1 MSLWQILVS
10 YSLLVAALLSLL
22 TYWIT
27 KKFVLKKMKRTIM
40 KAEHN
45 YQQQIATLQMQLS
58 GKVNVLESMVEKLRL
73 TNQELNRLNEIRSKF
88 MSIVAHDLRQ
98 PLSSIQG
105 FTSVLMMDNPQG
117 GGNNDQTA
125 LNNILKATDN
135 MNMLMADLMDISM
148 IESGRFK
155 MDAQP
160 FNFNALLNDV
170 IALQSVNAQ
179 KKGIFLQKCE
189 YPADV
194 TVVADRFRIS
204 QVINNLIGNAIKFSP
219 QGGCIEARFYVLN
232 GQLTFKVSDNGPGL
246 LHGEKS
252 KIFQKFHQSDNDR
265 TLKKQGWGLGLAIA
279 QEIINAHGGEIGVVS
294 PGLGQGSVF
303 WFTIPQ
309 VPGGNVPSEHKPA
322 LAAAPAAGVAPQQA
336 PSNPPPAATPN

>member
-1 MSLWQILVS
+1 MSLWQILLS
-10 YSLLVAALLSLL
+10 YSVLVAASLSLL

-27 KKFVLKKMKRTIM
+27 KKFILRKMKRTIM

-45 YQQQIATLQMQLS
+45 YQQQISTLQMQLS
-58 GKVNVLESMVEKLRL
+58 GKVNMLEGMVEKLRL
-73 TNQELNRLNEIRSKF
+73 SNQELNRLNEIRAKF

-117 GGNNDQTA
+117 QSGGNDQVA

-148 IESGRFK
+148 MESGRFK
-155 MDAQP
+155 MDVQT
-160 FNFNALLNDV
+160 FNFNTLLNDV
-170 IALQSVNAQ
+170 VTLQQVNAQ

-189 YPADV
+189 YPAEI
-194 TVVADRFRIS
+194 VVEADRFRIS
-204 QVINNLIGNAIKFSP
+204 QVLNNLIGNAIKFSP
-219 QGGCIEARFYVLN
+219 QGGRIEARFYLMN
-232 GQLTFKVSDNGPGL
+232 GFLTFKVTDNGPGI
-246 LHGEKS
+246 LHSEKL

-265 TLKKQGWGLGLAIA
+265 TLKKQGWGLGLSIA
-279 QEIINAHGGEIGVVS
+279 QEIVLAHGGEIGVES
-294 PGLGQGSVF
+294 AGLGQGATF

-309 VPGGNVPSEHKPA
+309 EAILTTEQKE
-322 LAAAPAAGVAPQQA
+322 LLLTI
-336 PSNPPPAATPN
+336 PPHILPEPLFQEKKDS

>member
-1 MSLWQILVS
+1 MSFWQILIS
-10 YSLLVAALLSLL
+10 YSLLAAAVLSLL

-73 TNQELNRLNEIRSKF
+73 SNQELNRLNEIRAKF

-170 IALQSVNAQ
+170 IALQAVNAQ

-336 PSNPPPAATPN
+336 PSNPSPAATPN

>member
-1 MSLWQILVS
+1 MTFWQIIAS
-10 YSLLVAALLSLL
+10 YSLLVASLLSLL
-22 TYWIT
+22 TYWLT
-27 KKFVLKKMKRTIM
+27 RKFVLKKMKRTIM

-58 GKVNVLESMVEKLRL
+58 GKVNVLEHMVEKLRL
-73 TNQELNRLNEIRSKF
+73 SNQELNRLNEIRAKF

-117 GGNNDQTA
+117 TGATNEQIA

-155 MDAQP
+155 MDMRP

-170 IALQSVNAQ
+170 ITLQLVNAQ
-179 KKGIFLQKCE
+179 KRGIFLQKCE
-189 YPADV
+189 YPAEV
-194 TVVADRFRIS
+194 TVEADRFRIS
-204 QVINNLIGNAIKFSP
+204 QVINNLIGNALKFSP
-219 QGGCIEARFYVLN
+219 QGGRVEARYYVSN
-232 GQLTFKVSDNGPGL
+232 GWLTFKVIDNGPGV
-246 LHGEKS
+246 LHSEKS
-252 KIFQKFHQSDNDR
+252 KIFQKFHQSENDR
-265 TLKKQGWGLGLAIA
+265 TLKKQGWGLGLSIA
-279 QEIINAHGGEIGVVS
+279 QEIINAHGGDIGVES
-294 PGLGQGSVF
+294 AGLGQGSVF

-309 VPGGNVPSEHKPA
+309 TLAEAHKQGISPRTADNKQPS
-322 LAAAPAAGVAPQQA
+322 
-336 PSNPPPAATPN
+336 ATK

>member
-1 MSLWQILVS
+1 MLVS
-10 YSLLVAALLSLL
+10 YSLLAAGILSLL

-27 KKFVLKKMKRTIM
+27 KKFVLRKMNRTIM
-40 KAEHN
+40 KVEHN
-45 YQQQIATLQMQLS
+45 YQQQIASLQMQLS
-58 GKVNVLESMVEKLRL
+58 GKVNMLEGMVDKLRL
-73 TNQELNRLNEIRSKF
+73 SNQELTQLNEIRSKF

-105 FTSVLMMDNPQG
+105 FTSVLMMDNPPG
-117 GGNNDQTA
+117 GGSNDQIA

-160 FNFNALLNDV
+160 FNFNTLLNDV
-170 IALQSVNAQ
+170 ITLQSVNAQ

-189 YPADV
+189 YPAEV

-219 QGGCIEARFYVLN
+219 QGGRVEARFYLLDGMVK
-232 GQLTFKVSDNGPGL
+232 FKVSDNGPGI
-246 LHGEKS
+246 LHSEKS

-265 TLKKQGWGLGLAIA
+265 NLKKQGWGLGLSIA
-279 QEIINAHGGEIGVVS
+279 QEIVNAHGGEIGVES
-294 PGLGQGSVF
+294 AGLGQGSMF
-303 WFTIPQ
+303 WFAIPQ
-309 VPGGNVPSEHKPA
+309 TAAVTPKEPA
-322 LAAAPAAGVAPQQA
+322 GQAVSDTKGV
-336 PSNPPPAATPN
+336 

>member
-1 MSLWQILVS
+1 MTLWQILVS
-10 YSLLVAALLSLL
+10 YSLLVAASLSLV

-58 GKVNVLESMVEKLRL
+58 GKVNVLEGMVEKLRL
-73 TNQELNRLNEIRSKF
+73 SNQELNRLNEIRSKF

-105 FTSVLMMDNPQG
+105 FTSVLMMDNPPG
-117 GGNNDQTA
+117 GGSNDQIA

-170 IALQSVNAQ
+170 ITLQSVNAQ

-189 YPADV
+189 YPAEV

-204 QVINNLIGNAIKFSP
+204 QVINN
-219 QGGCIEARFYVLN
+219 
-232 GQLTFKVSDNGPGL
+232 
-246 LHGEKS
+246 
-252 KIFQKFHQSDNDR
+252 FHPR
-265 TLKKQGWGLGLAIA
+265 
-279 QEIINAHGGEIGVVS
+279 
-294 PGLGQGSVF
+294 
-303 WFTIPQ
+303 
-309 VPGGNVPSEHKPA
+309 
-322 LAAAPAAGVAPQQA
+322 AAAWKRVSTCWTGW
-336 PSNPPPAATPN
+336 